1 MKKGFDNII
10 AFELYNNSLPQ
21 FEKIQIVIEVIVV
34 TN

>member
-10 AFELYNNSLPQ
+10 AFELYNNSLHQ